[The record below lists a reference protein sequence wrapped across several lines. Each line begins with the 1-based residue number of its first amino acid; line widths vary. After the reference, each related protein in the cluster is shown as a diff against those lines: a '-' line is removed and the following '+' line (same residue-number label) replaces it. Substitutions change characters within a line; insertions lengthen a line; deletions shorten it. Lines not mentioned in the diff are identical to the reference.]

1 MTIII
6 DGEQQRGTIGYGR
19 FAAMVTIVLA
29 LCGVAYMLIELTRLL
44 MLVFAAVVFAV
55 VFDAIANRLCRWTGM
70 PRGLAIVA
78 AVLLLLGIFFGVFT
92 MFGAQLIAEFDE
104 IRDKFPAAVRAIEQQ
119 LNNWGLG
126 EPARNLIEQGT
137 SDLSTLASRA
147 GGYVISAG
155 SSLSD
160 VVLVLVGAIFF
171 AADPDVYRRG
181 VLLMTPR
188 AAEPTVRAALSDV
201 TGGLRGWMRGQGVSM
216 IVAAAMTSLGLW
228 LLGVPAFAGLG
239 LIAGLLDVIPFV
251 GPVIAAIPA
260 VLLAFTVSPM
270 TAVWTIVMF
279 IVIQQIQGNFLQPM
293 IQKQAVDVPPA
304 ILLFAVLASGTLFGF
319 LGVLLAAPVTIVAYV
334 LVQRIYVKTL
344 LGKDIKV
351 AGREEAAAEA
361 QD

>member
-1 MTIII
+1 MNG
-6 DGEQQRGTIGYGR
+6 DEQRTPIGYGR
-19 FAAMVTIVLA
+19 FAAMVVIVMA
-29 LCGVAYMLIELTRLL
+29 LVGVAFVLVELTRLM
-44 MLVFAAVVFAV
+44 MLVFASVVFAV
-55 VFDAIANRLCRWTGM
+55 VFDAIAVRLRRWTGM

-78 AVLLLLGIFFGVFT
+78 AVLLLLGVFFGVFT

-104 IRDKFPAAVRAIEQQ
+104 IRDKFPAALGAIEQQ
-119 LNNWGLG
+119 LDRWGLG
-126 EPARNLIEQGT
+126 EPARNLIQQGT

-155 SSLSD
+155 SGLSD

-171 AADPDVYRRG
+171 AADPAVYKRG
-181 VLLMTPR
+181 VLLLMP
-188 AAEPTVRAALSDV
+188 ASAEPTARAALSDV

-216 IVAAAMTSLGLW
+216 VVAAAMTSLGLW

-270 TAVWTIVMF
+270 TALWTVAMF

-351 AGREEAAAEA
+351 AGREEGAA
-361 QD
+361 D